1 MSTTI
6 KPLSNINSLIYK
18 YKQRTNMK
26 NVVLIGASGF
36 VGTAILNELL
46 NRGHKVT
53 AIVRDLAKVTA
64 SNPNL
69 KVVQADVTD
78 TDVLIEASKG
88 KDAVI
93 SAYNPS
99 WKNPNIYE
107 ETLKNYP
114 LIVDS
119 VKKAGVKR
127 LLIVGGAGTLF
138 YAPGKMVMDA
148 DDVPAKLLP
157 GIKSLGEFYL
167 NTLRK
172 ENDIDWI
179 FLSPAA
185 NMTPG
190 ERTGKFRIGKDDLV
204 VDVNGDSNISV
215 EDYAVAMVDELE
227 QKHHH
232 KERFTI
238 GY

>member
-1 MSTTI
+1 
-6 KPLSNINSLIYK
+6 
-18 YKQRTNMK
+18 MK

-53 AIVRDLAKVTA
+53 AIVRDPAKVNA

-93 SAYNPS
+93 SAYNPG

-119 VKKAGVKR
+119 VKKAGVER
-127 LLIVGGAGTLF
+127 LLIVDGAGTLF

>member
-1 MSTTI
+1 
-6 KPLSNINSLIYK
+6 
-18 YKQRTNMK
+18 MK
-26 NVVLIGASGF
+26 NVILIGASGF

-53 AIVRDLAKVTA
+53 AIVRDPAKVTA

-69 KVVQADVTD
+69 KVIQADVTD

-93 SAYNPS
+93 SAYNPG

-119 VKKAGVKR
+119 VKKAGVGR

-190 ERTGKFRIGKDDLV
+190 ERTGKFRIGKDDLM

>member
-1 MSTTI
+1 
-6 KPLSNINSLIYK
+6 
-18 YKQRTNMK
+18 MK

-53 AIVRDLAKVTA
+53 AIVRDPAKVTA

-69 KVVQADVTD
+69 KVIQADVTD

-93 SAYNPS
+93 SAYNPG

-119 VKKAGVKR
+119 VKKAGVER

-185 NMTPG
+185 NMTPE

>member
-1 MSTTI
+1 
-6 KPLSNINSLIYK
+6 
-18 YKQRTNMK
+18 MK

-53 AIVRDLAKVTA
+53 AIVRDPAKVTA

-78 TDVLIEASKG
+78 TDVMIEASKG

-93 SAYNPS
+93 SAYNPG

-119 VKKAGVKR
+119 VKKAGVER

-204 VDVNGDSNISV
+204 VGVNGDSNISV

>member
-1 MSTTI
+1 
-6 KPLSNINSLIYK
+6 
-18 YKQRTNMK
+18 MK
-26 NVVLIGASGF
+26 NVILIGASGF
-36 VGTAILNELL
+36 VGSAILNEALY
-46 NRGHKVT
+46 RGHKVT
-53 AIVRDLAKVTA
+53 AISPNPEKITV

-69 KVVQADVTD
+69 TVVKGDATD
-78 TDVLIEASKG
+78 PDTLAELAKS

-93 SAYNPS
+93 SAYNPG
-99 WKNPNIYE
+99 WGNPRQYE
-107 ETLKNYP
+107 ETLENYP
-114 LIVDS
+114 KIVEGTRR
-119 VKKAGVKR
+119 AGVKR

-148 DDVPAKLLP
+148 DDVPAQLLP

-172 ENDIDWI
+172 EKDIDWI

-190 ERTGKFRIGKDDLV
+190 KRTAKFRIGKDDLV
-204 VDVNGDSNISV
+204 VDANGDSNISV
-215 EDYAVAMVDELE
+215 EDFAVAMVDELE
-227 QKHHH
+227 QEKHH

>member
-1 MSTTI
+1 
-6 KPLSNINSLIYK
+6 
-18 YKQRTNMK
+18 MK

-53 AIVRDLAKVTA
+53 AIVRDPTKVTA

-78 TDVLIEASKG
+78 TDGLIEASKG

-93 SAYNPS
+93 SAYNPG

-119 VKKAGVKR
+119 VKKAGVER

-148 DDVPAKLLP
+148 DDIPAKLLP

-204 VDVNGDSNISV
+204 VGVNGDSNISV

>member
-1 MSTTI
+1 
-6 KPLSNINSLIYK
+6 
-18 YKQRTNMK
+18 MK

-53 AIVRDLAKVTA
+53 AIVRDPAKMTA

-69 KVVQADVTD
+69 KVIQADVTD

-93 SAYNPS
+93 SAYNPG

-119 VKKAGVKR
+119 VKKAGVER

-148 DDVPAKLLP
+148 DDIPAKLLP

-204 VDVNGDSNISV
+204 VGVNGDSNISV

>member
-1 MSTTI
+1 
-6 KPLSNINSLIYK
+6 
-18 YKQRTNMK
+18 MK

-53 AIVRDLAKVTA
+53 AIVRDPAKVTA

-69 KVVQADVTD
+69 KVIQADVTD

-93 SAYNPS
+93 SAYNPG

-119 VKKAGVKR
+119 VKKAGVER

-190 ERTGKFRIGKDDLV
+190 ERTGKFRIGKEDLV

-227 QKHHH
+227 QKKYH

>member
-1 MSTTI
+1 MSFV
-6 KPLSNINSLIYK
+6 KFLSRKDGCYHINPK
-18 YKQRTNMK
+18 KTNNMK

-53 AIVRDLAKVTA
+53 AIVRDAKKMTV
-64 SNPNL
+64 SNQNL
-69 KVVQADVTD
+69 TIVEADVTD
-78 TDVLIEASKG
+78 TDALKEAGKG

-93 SAYNPS
+93 SAYNPG
-99 WKNPNIYE
+99 WKDPHIYE
-107 ETLKNYP
+107 DTLKNYP
-114 LIVDS
+114 LIVES
-119 VKKAGVKR
+119 AKQAGVKR

-148 DDVPAKLLP
+148 DDVPAQLLP

-172 ENDIDWI
+172 EKDIDWI

-190 ERTGKFRIGKDDLV
+190 KRTAKFRIGKDDLV
-204 VDVNGDSNISV
+204 VDANGDSNISV
-215 EDYAVAMVDELE
+215 EDFAVAMVDELE
-227 QKHHH
+227 QEKHH

>member
-1 MSTTI
+1 
-6 KPLSNINSLIYK
+6 
-18 YKQRTNMK
+18 MK

-53 AIVRDLAKVTA
+53 AIVRDPTKVTA

-93 SAYNPS
+93 SAYNPG

-119 VKKAGVKR
+119 VKKAGVER

-148 DDVPAKLLP
+148 DDIPAKLLP

-204 VDVNGDSNISV
+204 VGVNGDSNISV
-215 EDYAVAMVDELE
+215 EDYSVAMVDELE

>member
-1 MSTTI
+1 
-6 KPLSNINSLIYK
+6 
-18 YKQRTNMK
+18 MK

-53 AIVRDLAKVTA
+53 AIVRDAKKMTV

-69 KVVQADVTD
+69 TIVKADVTD
-78 TDVLIEASKG
+78 TDALKEAGKG

-93 SAYNPS
+93 SAYNPG
-99 WKNPNIYE
+99 WKNPHIYE
-107 ETLKNYP
+107 DTLKNYP
-114 LIVDS
+114 LIVES
-119 VKKAGVKR
+119 AKQAGVKR

-148 DDVPAKLLP
+148 DDVPAQLLP

-172 ENDIDWI
+172 EKDIDWI

-190 ERTGKFRIGKDDLV
+190 QRTAKFRIGKDDLV
-204 VDVNGDSNISV
+204 VDANGDSNISV
-215 EDYAVAMVDELE
+215 EDFAVAMVDELE
-227 QKHHH
+227 QEKHH

>member
-1 MSTTI
+1 M
-6 KPLSNINSLIYK
+6 
-18 YKQRTNMK
+18 
-26 NVVLIGASGF
+26 
-36 VGTAILNELL
+36 
-46 NRGHKVT
+46 
-53 AIVRDLAKVTA
+53 RDAKKMNA

-69 KVVQADVTD
+69 TIVEADVTD
-78 TDVLIEASKG
+78 TDALKEASKG
-88 KDAVI
+88 KDTVI
-93 SAYNPS
+93 SAYNPG
-99 WKNPNIYE
+99 WKNPHIYE
-107 ETLKNYP
+107 DTLKNYP
-114 LIVDS
+114 LIVES
-119 VKKAGVKR
+119 AKQAGVKR

-148 DDVPAKLLP
+148 DDVPAQLLP

-172 ENDIDWI
+172 EKDIDWI

-190 ERTGKFRIGKDDLV
+190 KRTAKFRIGKDDLV
-204 VDVNGDSNISV
+204 VDANGDSNISV
-215 EDYAVAMVDELE
+215 EDFAVAMVDELE
-227 QKHHH
+227 QEKHH

>member
-1 MSTTI
+1 
-6 KPLSNINSLIYK
+6 
-18 YKQRTNMK
+18 MK

-53 AIVRDLAKVTA
+53 AIVRDPAKVTA

-69 KVVQADVTD
+69 KVIQADVTD

-93 SAYNPS
+93 SAYNPG

-119 VKKAGVKR
+119 VKKAGVER

-148 DDVPAKLLP
+148 DDIPAKLLP

-227 QKHHH
+227 QKKYH

>member
-1 MSTTI
+1 
-6 KPLSNINSLIYK
+6 
-18 YKQRTNMK
+18 MK

-53 AIVRDLAKVTA
+53 AIVRDPAKVTA

-69 KVVQADVTD
+69 KVIQADVTD

-93 SAYNPS
+93 SAYNPG

-119 VKKAGVKR
+119 VKKAGVER

-157 GIKSLGEFYL
+157 GIKSLGEFYQ

-227 QKHHH
+227 QKKYH

>member
-1 MSTTI
+1 
-6 KPLSNINSLIYK
+6 
-18 YKQRTNMK
+18 MK
-26 NVVLIGASGF
+26 NVILIGASGF

-53 AIVRDLAKVTA
+53 AIVRDPAKVNA

-69 KVVQADVTD
+69 KVIQADVTD

-93 SAYNPS
+93 SAYNPG

-119 VKKAGVKR
+119 VKKAGVER

>member
-1 MSTTI
+1 
-6 KPLSNINSLIYK
+6 
-18 YKQRTNMK
+18 MK

-53 AIVRDLAKVTA
+53 AIVRDPTKVTA

-69 KVVQADVTD
+69 KVVQAEVTD

-93 SAYNPS
+93 SAYNPG

-119 VKKAGVKR
+119 VKKAGVER

-148 DDVPAKLLP
+148 DDIPAKLLP

-204 VDVNGDSNISV
+204 VGVNGDSNISV

>member
-1 MSTTI
+1 
-6 KPLSNINSLIYK
+6 
-18 YKQRTNMK
+18 MK

-53 AIVRDLAKVTA
+53 AIVRDPTKVTA

-93 SAYNPS
+93 SAYNPG

-119 VKKAGVKR
+119 VKKAGVER
-127 LLIVGGAGTLF
+127 LLIVGGTGTLF

-148 DDVPAKLLP
+148 DDIPAKLLP

-204 VDVNGDSNISV
+204 VGVNGDSNISV

>member
-1 MSTTI
+1 
-6 KPLSNINSLIYK
+6 
-18 YKQRTNMK
+18 MK

-53 AIVRDLAKVTA
+53 AIVRDAKKMTV
-64 SNPNL
+64 SNQNL
-69 KVVQADVTD
+69 TIVEADVTD
-78 TDVLIEASKG
+78 TDALKEAGKG

-93 SAYNPS
+93 SAYNPG
-99 WKNPNIYE
+99 WKDPHIYE
-107 ETLKNYP
+107 DTLKNYP
-114 LIVDS
+114 LIVES
-119 VKKAGVKR
+119 AKQAGVKR

-148 DDVPAKLLP
+148 DDVPAQLLP

-172 ENDIDWI
+172 EKDIDWI

-190 ERTGKFRIGKDDLV
+190 KRTAKFRIGKDDLV
-204 VDVNGDSNISV
+204 VDANGDSNISA
-215 EDYAVAMVDELE
+215 EDFAVAMVDELE
-227 QKHHH
+227 QEKHH

>member
-1 MSTTI
+1 
-6 KPLSNINSLIYK
+6 
-18 YKQRTNMK
+18 MK

-53 AIVRDLAKVTA
+53 AIVRDAKKMTV
-64 SNPNL
+64 SNQNL
-69 KVVQADVTD
+69 TIVEADVTD
-78 TDVLIEASKG
+78 TDALKEAGKG

-93 SAYNPS
+93 SAYNPG
-99 WKNPNIYE
+99 WKNPHIYE
-107 ETLKNYP
+107 DTLKNYP
-114 LIVDS
+114 LIVES
-119 VKKAGVKR
+119 AKQAGVKR

-148 DDVPAKLLP
+148 DDVPAQLLP

-172 ENDIDWI
+172 EKDIDWI

-190 ERTGKFRIGKDDLV
+190 QRTAKFRIGKDDLV
-204 VDVNGDSNISV
+204 VDANGDSNISV
-215 EDYAVAMVDELE
+215 EDFAVAMVDELE
-227 QKHHH
+227 QEKHH

>member
-1 MSTTI
+1 
-6 KPLSNINSLIYK
+6 
-18 YKQRTNMK
+18 MK

-53 AIVRDLAKVTA
+53 AIVRDAKKMTV

-69 KVVQADVTD
+69 TIVEADVTD
-78 TDVLIEASKG
+78 TDTLKEAGKG

-93 SAYNPS
+93 SAYNPG
-99 WKNPNIYE
+99 WKNPHIYE
-107 ETLKNYP
+107 DTLKNYP
-114 LIVDS
+114 LIVES
-119 VKKAGVKR
+119 AKQAGVKR

-148 DDVPAKLLP
+148 DDVPAQLLP

-172 ENDIDWI
+172 EKDIDWI

-190 ERTGKFRIGKDDLV
+190 KRTAKFRIGKDDLV
-204 VDVNGDSNISV
+204 VDANGDSNISV
-215 EDYAVAMVDELE
+215 EDFAVAMVDELE
-227 QKHHH
+227 QEKHH

>member
-1 MSTTI
+1 
-6 KPLSNINSLIYK
+6 
-18 YKQRTNMK
+18 MK

-53 AIVRDLAKVTA
+53 AIVRDPTKVTA

-69 KVVQADVTD
+69 KVVQEDVTD

-93 SAYNPS
+93 SAYNPG

-119 VKKAGVKR
+119 VKKAGVER

-204 VDVNGDSNISV
+204 VGVNGDSNISV

>member
-1 MSTTI
+1 
-6 KPLSNINSLIYK
+6 
-18 YKQRTNMK
+18 MK

-53 AIVRDLAKVTA
+53 AIVRDPTKVTA

-69 KVVQADVTD
+69 KVIQADVTD

-93 SAYNPS
+93 SAYNPG

-119 VKKAGVKR
+119 VKKAGVER

-148 DDVPAKLLP
+148 DDIPAKLLP

-204 VDVNGDSNISV
+204 VGVNGDSNISV

-227 QKHHH
+227 QKKYH

>member
-1 MSTTI
+1 
-6 KPLSNINSLIYK
+6 
-18 YKQRTNMK
+18 MK

-53 AIVRDLAKVTA
+53 AIVRDPTKVTA

-69 KVVQADVTD
+69 KFVQADVTD
-78 TDVLIEASKG
+78 SDVLIEASKG

-93 SAYNPS
+93 SAYNPG

-119 VKKAGVKR
+119 VKKAGVER

-148 DDVPAKLLP
+148 DDIPAKLLP

-204 VDVNGDSNISV
+204 VGVNGDSNISV

>member
-53 AIVRDLAKVTA
+53 AIVRDPAKVTA

-69 KVVQADVTD
+69 KVIQADVTD

-93 SAYNPS
+93 SAYNPG

-119 VKKAGVKR
+119 VKKAGVER

-227 QKHHH
+227 QKKYH

>member
-1 MSTTI
+1 
-6 KPLSNINSLIYK
+6 
-18 YKQRTNMK
+18 MK

-53 AIVRDLAKVTA
+53 AIVRDAKKMTV

-69 KVVQADVTD
+69 TIVEADVTD
-78 TDVLIEASKG
+78 TDALKEAGKG

-93 SAYNPS
+93 SAYNPG
-99 WKNPNIYE
+99 WKNPHIYE
-107 ETLKNYP
+107 DTLKNYP
-114 LIVDS
+114 LIMES
-119 VKKAGVKR
+119 AKQAGVKR

-148 DDVPAKLLP
+148 DDVPAQLLP

-172 ENDIDWI
+172 EKDIDWI

-190 ERTGKFRIGKDDLV
+190 KRTAKFRIGKDDLM
-204 VDVNGDSNISV
+204 VDANGDSNISV
-215 EDYAVAMVDELE
+215 EDFAVAMVDELE
-227 QKHHH
+227 QEKHH